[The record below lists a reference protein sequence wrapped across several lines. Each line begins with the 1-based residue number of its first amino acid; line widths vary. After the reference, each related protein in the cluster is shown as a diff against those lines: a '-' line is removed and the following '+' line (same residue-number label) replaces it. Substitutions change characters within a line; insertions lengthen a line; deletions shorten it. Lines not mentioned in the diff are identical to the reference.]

1 MSDLVTIFSRFT
13 WQSAL
18 DVLLVALAFFS
29 LFRLFRGTQAVQ
41 LLRGVLILVLV
52 YAVAT
57 SLLDLTAF
65 GYLMRNLLPAIL
77 VAIPVIFQPEMRR
90 ALERL
95 GRTAPVFTRPAREQ
109 PISHLTNELVSATR
123 ALSTHQHGAII
134 VLEGSTGLQ
143 EYIET
148 GVRISS
154 RVSSELLQ
162 TIFYPGTA
170 LHDGAVIIRE
180 DRISAAACVL
190 PLSQREFSDSQLGT
204 RHRAALGIS
213 EQSDCA
219 AIVVSEET
227 GIVSVARNG
236 RMVRRLDDRQLT
248 KILLAFFQVAR
259 PESGSE
265 ES

>member
-1 MSDLVTIFSRFT
+1 MSDLATIFSRFT
-13 WQSAL
+13 WQSAV

-41 LLRGVLILVLV
+41 LLRGVLILVVV

-57 SLLDLTAF
+57 NLLELTAF
-65 GYLMRNLLPAIL
+65 GWLMRNMLPAIL
-77 VAIPVIFQPEMRR
+77 VAVPVIFQPELRR

-95 GRTAPVFTRPAREQ
+95 GRTAPMFSRQTREQ
-109 PISHLTNELVSATR
+109 PVSYLTNELVSA
-123 ALSTHQHGAII
+123 AHSLSAHNHGAII
-134 VLEGSTGLQ
+134 VLEGATGLQ

-148 GVRISS
+148 GVRMNS

-190 PLSQREFSDSQLGT
+190 PLSQREFSDTQLGT

-236 RMVRRLDDRQLT
+236 RMVRRLDDRQLG
-248 KILLAFFQVAR
+248 KILLAFFQVGR
-259 PESGSE
+259 SESGSE
-265 ES
+265 DN

>member
-1 MSDLVTIFSRFT
+1 MSDLMAIFSRFT
-13 WQSAL
+13 WQSAV
-18 DVLLVALAFFS
+18 DVLLVATAFFGI
-29 LFRLFRGTQAVQ
+29 FRLFRGTQAVQ

-52 YAVAT
+52 YAVVT
-57 SLLDLTAF
+57 SLLELTAF
-65 GYLMRNLLPAIL
+65 GWLMRNLLPAIL
-77 VAIPVIFQPEMRR
+77 VAIPVIFQPELRR

-109 PISHLTNELVSATR
+109 PVAHLVNELVSAAR
-123 ALSTHQHGAII
+123 ALSAHRHGAII

-148 GVRISS
+148 GVRVGS

-162 TIFYPGTA
+162 TIFYPGTM

-180 DRISAAACVL
+180 DRIVSAACVL

-213 EQSDCA
+213 EQSDCV
-219 AIVVSEET
+219 AIVISEET
-227 GIVSVARNG
+227 GIISVARNG
-236 RMVRRLDDRQLT
+236 RMVRRLDDRQLQ
-248 KILLAFFQVAR
+248 KILTSFYQTVRPLA
-259 PESGSE
+259 GE